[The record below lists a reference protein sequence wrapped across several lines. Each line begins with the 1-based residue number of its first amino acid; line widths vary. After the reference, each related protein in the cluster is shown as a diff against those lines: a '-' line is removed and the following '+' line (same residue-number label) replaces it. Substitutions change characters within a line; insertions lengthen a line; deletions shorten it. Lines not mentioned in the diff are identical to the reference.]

1 VKLDL
6 GPFIVKINHRVLLDG
21 MMDLCGVPPE
31 KFRTI
36 CSAIDKLDKERWEV
50 VRAEMVDEK
59 GLSPQVP
66 PPPPFSLFV
75 RLPLRGLPRCP
86 SSHVW
91 WIPNPGLLLILAS
104 EPIRLLLS
112 SLPLIDYSDCFE
124 SELSAAMTV
133 RSLDDDCIDLCGSKA
148 DSYDHDIRQGRAI

>member
-1 VKLDL
+1 VATEILVKLDL

-66 PPPPFSLFV
+66 PPPFQPVRTPSITRSASMPLFSCLV
-75 RLPLRGLPRCP
+75 
-86 SSHVW
+86 
-91 WIPNPGLLLILAS
+91 
-104 EPIRLLLS
+104 
-112 SLPLIDYSDCFE
+112 
-124 SELSAAMTV
+124 
-133 RSLDDDCIDLCGSKA
+133 
-148 DSYDHDIRQGRAI
+148 DS